1 MLSSSPALVEAKSHA
16 RSRVS
21 NGKTLFLE
29 GDQRSKASRRFRDI
43 LACIVSD
50 LGGADRLSEGQRQ
63 LARRCSLFAVEC
75 ELIEAAAVKGE
86 EIDLEAYG
94 VMTDRLGRAFPRL
107 GLHGVPK
114 DITPAVDGYL
124 ARKARQ
130 ARGEAADADHEAGA

>member
-1 MLSSSPALVEAKSHA
+1 MSSVGLVEAKAHA

-43 LACIVSD
+43 LSAIVSD

-63 LARRCSLFAVEC
+63 LARRCSLLAVEC

-94 VMTDRLGRAFPRL
+94 VMTDRLGRAFQRL
-107 GLHGVPK
+107 GLKRVPR
-114 DITPAVDGYL
+114 DITPTVDSYL

-130 ARGEAADADHEAGA
+130 AREKAASGDREVAP